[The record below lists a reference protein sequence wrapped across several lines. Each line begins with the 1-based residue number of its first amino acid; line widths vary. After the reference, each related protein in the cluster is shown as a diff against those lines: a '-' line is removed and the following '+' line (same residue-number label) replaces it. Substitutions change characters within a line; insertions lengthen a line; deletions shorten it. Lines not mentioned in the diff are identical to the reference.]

1 MINEAITIVQGET
14 KVQFTLTAEVV
25 IEMRE
30 KTTIIDLD
38 YRPNWYADSQLNTL
52 N

>member
-1 MINEAITIVQGET
+1 MQREA
-14 KVQFTLTAEVV
+14 KVQFTLTAEVI

-30 KTTIIDLD
+30 KTTMIDSD